1 MKYVAIRKASVL
13 LLCGAVV
20 MAGVLGTIPNST
32 LAASA
37 QGQTSKQAVSQVSAA
52 SSVVYQN
59 VTQYAKKTAP
69 GSIVWTG
76 KGLTVTAHTVV
87 KEDKADFEQNVI
99 ESIVIQKGAV
109 RHEIDTADYD
119 DSWLDLASVAESPA
133 TGWVAI
139 QASRSAGASLLLVNL
154 DTGESIVLNDR
165 LQQEV
170 KGTLETITA
179 YQWSP
184 TGEQIA
190 FSYGD
195 PSKSTLAIYD
205 AAKDSVLR
213 LPRTTN
219 YISTSLILW
228 HKNGKAFD
236 FISEHPSDRFT
247 LFRYDTKSS
256 KVKPVR
262 KLTRKQMGDW
272 LKLDKYPSL

>member
-13 LLCGAVV
+13 LLCGVVV

-76 KGLTVTAHTVV
+76 KGLTVTAHTVL

-99 ESIVIQKGAV
+99 ESIVIQKGTV
-109 RHEIDTADYD
+109 RHELDTADYD

-133 TGWVAI
+133 AGWVAI

-154 DTGESIVLNDR
+154 DTGESVVLNDR

-228 HKNGKAFD
+228 HKNGKVFD
-236 FISEHPSDRFT
+236 FISEHPSDRFI
-247 LFRYDTKSS
+247 LFRYDAKSE

>member
-1 MKYVAIRKASVL
+1 MKYVAIRKASML
-13 LLCGAVV
+13 LLCGTVV
-20 MAGVLGTIPNST
+20 MPGVLGTIPNST

-37 QGQTSKQAVSQVSAA
+37 QGQTSKKAVSQASTASA
-52 SSVVYQN
+52 VVYQN

-87 KEDKADFEQNVI
+87 KEHKADFEQNVI

-139 QASRSAGASLLLVNL
+139 QASRSAGASLLLVNM
-154 DTGESIVLNDR
+154 DTGESVVLNDR

-190 FSYGD
+190 LSYGD

-236 FISEHPSDRFT
+236 FIGEHPSDRFI
-247 LFRYDTKSS
+247 LFRYDAKSG

-262 KLTRKQMGDW
+262 KLTRKQMNDW